1 MLSAG
6 WSATARPTDALN
18 IEDAVNTYGC
28 LRWPMCEP
36 FAPLGL
42 NAVQFR
48 PFGVESFGPFPYVCG
63 VDDVC
68 VWRRCRF
75 FFFKNE
81 RSAFSLNTPVRQ
93 TLIRRIVQSHRRLT
107 GLPDPLNR
115 RTVSLGALYSDL
127 ALSHLH
133 HSSWWH
139 LRREFSYPV
148 PLALASC
155 PTFPACAVCLC
166 ALRITAFRS
175 RARLD
180 HRCGVRHRC

>member
-1 MLSAG
+1 MLPSA
-6 WSATARPTDALN
+6 L
-18 IEDAVNTYGC
+18 
-28 LRWPMCEP
+28 M
-36 FAPLGL
+36 
-42 NAVQFR
+42 QFR

-107 GLPDPLNR
+107 GLPDPFNR
-115 RTVSLGALYSDL
+115 RAVSLGALYSDL

-139 LRREFSYPV
+139 LRREFSADSQAPSTILSFPRLLC
-148 PLALASC
+148 PLPIVLGKQRTFSC
-155 PTFPACAVCLC
+155 
-166 ALRITAFRS
+166 RS
-175 RARLD
+175 RFLWFK
-180 HRCGVRHRC
+180 